1 MIPQQ
6 YNPETQKRPNRL
18 GERDMR
24 ALFTLQYIYTRS
36 IALANESARRAYG
49 PYIDM
54 PDALPPTQTPDRAV
68 SAPVAAENQVVET
81 ATHSTPVREAV
92 STLAVSAVK
101 DAKTSVATP
110 LATQNIDQIREQVNR
125 ALAGA
130 AEPTDTR
137 NNYELAA

>member
-1 MIPQQ
+1 MPQQ
-6 YNPETQKRPNRL
+6 YNPETQKRPNKL

-54 PDALPPTQTPDRAV
+54 PDALPPSQAPDRAA
-68 SAPVAAENQVVET
+68 SAPVAVENHVAET
-81 ATHSTPVREAV
+81 ATHSTPVNEVV
-92 STLAVSAVK
+92 STLAASAVK
-101 DAKTSVATP
+101 DTETPVATP
-110 LATQNIDQIREQVNR
+110 VTTQNIDQIREQVNR

-130 AEPTDTR
+130 SSQDTS
-137 NNYELAA
+137 NKYELAA

>member
-6 YNPETQKRPNRL
+6 YNPETQKRPNKL

-24 ALFTLQYIYTRS
+24 ALFTLKYIIDRS
-36 IALANESARRAYG
+36 ITLADESARRAYG

-68 SAPVAAENQVVET
+68 SAPAAAENQVAEA
-81 ATHSTPVREAV
+81 ATHATHANKVV
-92 STLAVSAVK
+92 STLAASAVK
-101 DAKTSVATP
+101 DAETPVTTPVATP
-110 LATQNIDQIREQVNR
+110 NIDQIREQVNR
-125 ALAGA
+125 ALAGT